1 VSELKKSEHPPPN
14 KKSSKNGTSPNLSN
28 KNKKDQLIFVPVTE
42 QEKKEWAGEAA
53 KVNLKLAQFVR
64 SCVWFRLHPNLMG
77 GIQGTNANAFQDQE
91 ELWDRFKELHEK
103 IDTLMLTRDAIE
115 QQIEEIRI
123 DDRSLEDRIK
133 ANLLGRKLNLSE
145 LSEYCKEDSTIV
157 LKCLKQM
164 QEAKDV
170 KQDQRLR
177 WYLLD

>member
-1 VSELKKSEHPPPN
+1 
-14 KKSSKNGTSPNLSN
+14 
-28 KNKKDQLIFVPVTE
+28 
-42 QEKKEWAGEAA
+42 
-53 KVNLKLAQFVR
+53 
-64 SCVWFRLHPNLMG
+64 MG
-77 GIQGTNANAFQDQE
+77 GIQGTNANSIQDQE